1 MSELNLQTMDST
13 QELSSFGFGG
23 WALGGDYWGP
33 QEHKDSVRAIHKA
46 LSLGINHFDTA
57 PVYGKGRS
65 EQLIG
70 QQLKKIRSRCI
81 IATKA
86 FYTTPEE
93 MIKSFH
99 TSLKRLLTDYI
110 DIFYIH
116 WPRSGTDMRPGM
128 EELETLRR
136 LGRIRYI
143 GVSNFS
149 LNQTRQVEQA
159 GNVDFFQGGYSILW
173 PFLEETILPYC
184 RARGIRFIPYG
195 VLAQGILTDQ
205 WSDKLLMNHPGYRYK
220 MLLYSQEIKNRIGPE
235 LEKLAVKCREKEW
248 SVENAVSWYTFKETD
263 AASILLGCRNRN
275 QAEKNF
281 SFPMKALP
289 DSIKEEIEDLKM
301 RIVSFLPKAD
311 NMFGHKS

>member
-1 MSELNLQTMDST
+1 MSELNRGILNPT
-13 QELSSFGFGG
+13 QEMSSFGFGG

-33 QEHKDSVRAIHKA
+33 QEHRDSVRAIHKA
-46 LSLGINHFDTA
+46 LALGINHFDTA

-70 QQLKKIRSRCI
+70 QQLKKIRSRCL

-128 EELETLRR
+128 EELENLRR
-136 LGRIRYI
+136 QGRIRSI

-149 LNQTRQVEQA
+149 LEQIREVEQA
-159 GNVDFFQGGYSILW
+159 GKIDYFQGGYSILW
-173 PFLEETILPYC
+173 PFMKETILPYC
-184 RARGIRFIPYG
+184 RSRGIRFVPYG

-205 WSDKLLMNHPGYRYK
+205 GVEKLLISHPGFRHK
-220 MLLYSQEIKNRIGPE
+220 MLLYSEGIRERIAPE
-235 LEKLAVKCREKEW
+235 LEKLTGKCREEGW
-248 SVENAVSWYTFKETD
+248 SVENAVSCYTLKETE
-263 AASILLGCRNRN
+263 AASILLGCRNRD
-275 QAEKNF
+275 QAERNF
-281 SFPMKALP
+281 SLP
-289 DSIKEEIEDLKM
+289 PKELPNSIVEEIETLKI
-301 RIVSFLPKAD
+301 RIVPFLPKAD
-311 NMFGHKS
+311 NMFGHES